1 MPPIG
6 DMRESWHWLGE
17 LAAGARGGAG
27 NGAPAWQNL
36 DAIIDAMVAEFP
48 ELRGVREAAPNAAF
62 RINGLRVP
70 RKSIRESGRTA
81 VTANIDLH
89 EPRPAQDPDSP
100 LSYTMEGL
108 GRGAPP
114 ALFARFWSPGWNSDQ
129 SLNKFQSEVGGQLVG
144 GDPGVRLVEA
154 PSRSAGTYFAAIP
167 AAPAARDGLLLL
179 VPRYHVFGSEEL
191 SVLVTRGGRAVP
203 ERLHRSFPQRSGE
216 PWAGRRADRARHHR
230 ARRDDGPDRR
240 HQGASRRR
248 GRGALRQVRPDR
260 DPAPCPGPHC
270 EEAAHE
276 RCRPVDPRHPRSPG
290 RRPAVCRRD
299 DLVRAPAPCAFS
311 RSVTDPTG
319 PGPFGVLQVVADM
332 LKIFTKENWI
342 PPFAEKAVFVI
353 APSIIMITTLA
364 SFAVIPI
371 APAIL
376 VSDLDVGLLFF
387 LAMSSF
393 AVYSVALAGWASNN
407 KYSLLGSIR
416 AVGQMVS
423 YEVFMGLSLMGVVL
437 MAGSF
442 SLQDIVTAQKG
453 MWYVVPQ
460 FVGFVVFFIAGL
472 AETRRIPFDLP
483 EAESE
488 LVAGYHTEY
497 SGFKFAMFYVGE
509 YIGIT
514 LISMMIVTL
523 FFGGWQGPYLPPIV
537 WFLVK
542 TLAFVA
548 FFILVRSALPRPRY
562 DQLLA
567 FGWKLMLP
575 LALVNL
581 AVTGGIVLAVG
592 R

>member
-1 MPPIG
+1 MSAVGIAV
-6 DMRESWHWLGE
+6 LV
-17 LAAGARGGAG
+17 
-27 NGAPAWQNL
+27 
-36 DAIIDAMVAEFP
+36 IICV
-48 ELRGVREAAPNAAF
+48 
-62 RINGLRVP
+62 
-70 RKSIRESGRTA
+70 
-81 VTANIDLH
+81 
-89 EPRPAQDPDSP
+89 
-100 LSYTMEGL
+100 
-108 GRGAPP
+108 
-114 ALFARFWSPGWNSDQ
+114 
-129 SLNKFQSEVGGQLVG
+129 LVG
-144 GDPGVRLVEA
+144 ALLL
-154 PSRSAGTYFAAIP
+154 SAGMIWFE
-167 AAPAARDGLLLL
+167 RRLLGAFQE
-179 VPRYHVFGSEEL
+179 RYGPN
-191 SVLVTRGGRAVP
+191 RA
-203 ERLHRSFPQRSGE
+203 G
-216 PWAGRRADRARHHR
+216 W
-230 ARRDDGPDRR
+230 
-240 HQGASRRR
+240 
-248 GRGALRQVRPDR
+248 
-260 DPAPCPGPHC
+260 
-270 EEAAHE
+270 
-276 RCRPVDPRHPRSPG
+276 
-290 RRPAVCRRD
+290 
-299 DLVRAPAPCAFS
+299 
-311 RSVTDPTG
+311 
-319 PGPFGVLQVVADM
+319 FGVLQVVADM

-376 VSDLDVGLLFF
+376 VTDIDVGLLFF

-393 AVYSVALAGWASNN
+393 AVYSVALAGWASNS

-437 MAGSF
+437 QAGSF
-442 SLQDIVTAQKG
+442 SLKDIVAAQKG
-453 MWYVVPQ
+453 LWFVVPQ

-523 FFGGWQGPYLPPIV
+523 FFGGWRGPGLPPII
-537 WFLVK
+537 WFLLK
-542 TLAFVA
+542 TLAFIA
-548 FFILVRSALPRPRY
+548 FFILVRAALPRPRY
-562 DQLLA
+562 DQLLS

-581 AVTGGIVLAVG
+581 AVTGAVVLAVG

>member
-1 MPPIG
+1 MSAVLMALIVI
-6 DMRESWHWLGE
+6 LGV
-17 LAAGARGGAG
+17 LGGALLFAAG
-27 NGAPAWQNL
+27 
-36 DAIIDAMVAEFP
+36 IIWFERRLLGLFQ
-48 ELRGVREAAPNAAF
+48 ERYGPN
-62 RINGLRVP
+62 
-70 RKSIRESGRTA
+70 
-81 VTANIDLH
+81 
-89 EPRPAQDPDSP
+89 
-100 LSYTMEGL
+100 
-108 GRGAPP
+108 
-114 ALFARFWSPGWNSDQ
+114 
-129 SLNKFQSEVGGQLVG
+129 
-144 GDPGVRLVEA
+144 
-154 PSRSAGTYFAAIP
+154 
-167 AAPAARDGLLLL
+167 
-179 VPRYHVFGSEEL
+179 
-191 SVLVTRGGRAVP
+191 RA
-203 ERLHRSFPQRSGE
+203 
-216 PWAGRRADRARHHR
+216 
-230 ARRDDGPDRR
+230 
-240 HQGASRRR
+240 
-248 GRGALRQVRPDR
+248 
-260 DPAPCPGPHC
+260 
-270 EEAAHE
+270 
-276 RCRPVDPRHPRSPG
+276 
-290 RRPAVCRRD
+290 
-299 DLVRAPAPCAFS
+299 
-311 RSVTDPTG
+311 
-319 PGPFGVLQVVADM
+319 GPFGVLQVVADM

-342 PPFAEKAVFVI
+342 PPFADKAVFVI

-376 VSDLDVGLLFF
+376 VSDFDIGLLFF

-407 KYSLLGSIR
+407 KYSLLGSVR

-437 MAGSF
+437 LAGSF
-442 SLQDIVTAQKG
+442 SLKDIVAAQKG
-453 MWYVVPQ
+453 MWFVVPQ

-523 FFGGWQGPYLPPIV
+523 FFGGWQGPWLPPIV
-537 WFLVK
+537 WFLGK
-542 TLAFVA
+542 TLAFIA
-548 FFILVRSALPRPRY
+548 FFILVRAALPRPRY

-581 AVTGGIVLAVG
+581 AVTGAVVLALG

>member
-1 MPPIG
+1 MSAVGLSILVI
-6 DMRESWHWLGE
+6 LGV
-17 LAAGARGGAG
+17 LVGALLFAAGMIWFERR
-27 NGAPAWQNL
+27 L
-36 DAIIDAMVAEFP
+36 
-48 ELRGVREAAPNAAF
+48 LGVFQERYGPN
-62 RINGLRVP
+62 
-70 RKSIRESGRTA
+70 
-81 VTANIDLH
+81 
-89 EPRPAQDPDSP
+89 
-100 LSYTMEGL
+100 
-108 GRGAPP
+108 
-114 ALFARFWSPGWNSDQ
+114 
-129 SLNKFQSEVGGQLVG
+129 
-144 GDPGVRLVEA
+144 
-154 PSRSAGTYFAAIP
+154 
-167 AAPAARDGLLLL
+167 
-179 VPRYHVFGSEEL
+179 
-191 SVLVTRGGRAVP
+191 RA
-203 ERLHRSFPQRSGE
+203 
-216 PWAGRRADRARHHR
+216 
-230 ARRDDGPDRR
+230 
-240 HQGASRRR
+240 
-248 GRGALRQVRPDR
+248 
-260 DPAPCPGPHC
+260 
-270 EEAAHE
+270 
-276 RCRPVDPRHPRSPG
+276 
-290 RRPAVCRRD
+290 
-299 DLVRAPAPCAFS
+299 
-311 RSVTDPTG
+311 
-319 PGPFGVLQVVADM
+319 GPFGVLQVVADM

-342 PPFAEKAVFVI
+342 PPFAEKAVFVV

-376 VSDLDVGLLFF
+376 VSDIDVGLLFF

-442 SLQDIVTAQKG
+442 SLQDIVTAQRG

-523 FFGGWQGPYLPPIV
+523 FFGGWQGPYLPPLV
-537 WFLVK
+537 WFLIK
-542 TLAFVA
+542 TLCFVA
-548 FFILVRSALPRPRY
+548 FFILVRAALPRPRY

>member
-1 MPPIG
+1 MSAVGLSILVI
-6 DMRESWHWLGE
+6 LGV
-17 LAAGARGGAG
+17 LVGALLFAAGMIWFERR
-27 NGAPAWQNL
+27 L
-36 DAIIDAMVAEFP
+36 
-48 ELRGVREAAPNAAF
+48 LGVFQERYGPN
-62 RINGLRVP
+62 
-70 RKSIRESGRTA
+70 
-81 VTANIDLH
+81 
-89 EPRPAQDPDSP
+89 
-100 LSYTMEGL
+100 
-108 GRGAPP
+108 
-114 ALFARFWSPGWNSDQ
+114 
-129 SLNKFQSEVGGQLVG
+129 
-144 GDPGVRLVEA
+144 
-154 PSRSAGTYFAAIP
+154 
-167 AAPAARDGLLLL
+167 
-179 VPRYHVFGSEEL
+179 
-191 SVLVTRGGRAVP
+191 RA
-203 ERLHRSFPQRSGE
+203 
-216 PWAGRRADRARHHR
+216 
-230 ARRDDGPDRR
+230 
-240 HQGASRRR
+240 
-248 GRGALRQVRPDR
+248 
-260 DPAPCPGPHC
+260 
-270 EEAAHE
+270 
-276 RCRPVDPRHPRSPG
+276 
-290 RRPAVCRRD
+290 
-299 DLVRAPAPCAFS
+299 
-311 RSVTDPTG
+311 
-319 PGPFGVLQVVADM
+319 GPFGVLQVIADM

-342 PPFAEKAVFVI
+342 PPFAEKAVFVV

-523 FFGGWQGPYLPPIV
+523 FFGGWQGPYLPPLV